1 MMKILVYLI
10 LFLSAAESYSQGST
24 FIFTSVGSTPQND
37 TALNYTGRIWGKF
50 LNSSVP
56 VKVNVI
62 FTNLGSAS
70 NLAITIPNGR
80 KDFTN
85 APQDSVWYPSSL
97 ANSLAGSELNS
108 GEADMDIYVNTN
120 VNWYTDTLGS
130 PGVGQ
135 YDLVTVMLHEMGH
148 GLAFLSLA
156 KFDSNDF
163 GSFGMV
169 TASDIL
175 PIISSFP
182 FPVLEG
188 MPSTFAVFM
197 ENGNGDLI
205 TDTLLFPNNS
215 IVLGDEFISNDI
227 YFDGPL
233 AKLQNGNLP
242 VRLYAPTTFASGSS
256 LEHLHEGSYP
266 ASDPNSLMT
275 PFINPQEVHHH
286 PGDLTIAMME
296 DMGWNVNYI
305 QSTAENSDLH
315 FTFFPNPAHD
325 LVTIYPVSSNGKIT
339 ITDIS
344 GRIVNHINIHSMEP
358 VSVSVSCYDK
368 GAYILQFTDENIS
381 IASKLIIE

>member
-1 MMKILVYLI
+1 MRKISAFLI
-10 LFLSAAESYSQGST
+10 LLLFAAESFSQGST
-24 FIFTSVGSTPQND
+24 FVFTSVGSTAQRD

-50 LNSSVP
+50 LNSP
-56 VKVNVI
+56 IPIKVNVI
-62 FTNLGSAS
+62 FTNLGASS

-80 KDFTN
+80 KDFAN
-85 APQDSVWYPSSL
+85 APQDSVWYPSCL
-97 ANSLAGSELNS
+97 ANSLAGSELNP

-120 VNWYTDTLGS
+120 VNWYSDTLGN

-175 PIISSFP
+175 PIVSSFP

-188 MPSTFAVFM
+188 LPSTFSVFM
-197 ENGNGDLI
+197 ENGNGDLL

-215 IVLGDEFISNDI
+215 LVLGDEFISNDI

-233 AKLQNGNLP
+233 AKLKNGNLP
-242 VRLYAPTTFASGSS
+242 VRLYAPTAFASGSS
-256 LEHLHEGSYP
+256 LEHLHEGFYP

-286 PGDLTIAMME
+286 PGDLTVAMME

-305 QSTAENSDLH
+305 QSDEENFHVYL
-315 FTFFPNPAHD
+315 TFFPNPAHD
-325 LVTIYPVSSNGKIT
+325 LVTIYPVSSEGKII
-339 ITDIS
+339 ITDIM
-344 GRIVNHINIHSMEP
+344 GRVINETEINSLNP
-358 VSVSVSCYDK
+358 LVVSLSDYKK
-368 GAYILQFTDENIS
+368 GTYLLQFSGSDFSAT
-381 IASKLIIE
+381 SKLIIE